1 MNPKPFFPESPKRPE
16 KFSEDYEENLEDDC
30 SSCGLQLGI
39 HSTKEIV
46 LCALNELRG
55 IKN

>member
-46 LCALNELRG
+46 LCAFNELRG